1 MQLFKDELGQSVKR
15 ENMEPRVAGNFAGG
29 QQLTLQLEGS
39 LLGGQQDERRAIRGC
54 GQRGPHFGEAAKG
67 FAAAG
72 GAKEKTRLHSV
83 SFPAKPHRRKEF
95 NLRWKNYLLPPAVAL
110 IWAPDFDMKVSIQE
124 LMGRS
129 GVAFGTSGARGLATA
144 MTDAVCYAYT
154 RGFLQYLEAIGELKR
169 AGEAVA
175 VGGDFRP
182 STDRVM
188 AAVCRAADDLG
199 YQAVNCGK
207 VPSPAVALYGL
218 ENKVP
223 AIMVTGSH
231 IPDDR
236 NGIKFNKPSGE
247 VLKEDEQG
255 MSSQMVEWDD
265 ALFGADGNFAKQV
278 KPHEVS
284 PVAGENYVMRY
295 LNYFAHDALSGL
307 RIGVYQHSAVGR
319 DVLVKIFSG
328 LGAEVTPLGRSDKF
342 IPVDTEAIRPEDVQ
356 LAADW
361 AATGKFDALVSAD
374 GDSDRPLVSDE
385 RGNWL
390 RGDVAGILCAKF
402 LAADSVSTPVSCN
415 TAVEKCGWF
424 AEIRRTRIGSPF
436 VVASMMQATA
446 AGSQCVVGYEANGGF
461 LLNSDIETDG
471 RKLRALP
478 TRDAVIVMLGIL
490 LAAKAQRQTVAE
502 LVATLPARF
511 TASDRLK
518 NFATEKSMAIL
529 ARFNAGSA
537 AADKAAIETM
547 FGSVCG
553 LVTGLNRTDG
563 LRITFANEEVI
574 HLRPSG
580 NAPEF
585 RCYAEAASD
594 ERAREITGL
603 ALAKVAS

>member
-1 MQLFKDELGQSVKR
+1 M
-15 ENMEPRVAGNFAGG
+15 
-29 QQLTLQLEGS
+29 
-39 LLGGQQDERRAIRGC
+39 
-54 GQRGPHFGEAAKG
+54 
-67 FAAAG
+67 
-72 GAKEKTRLHSV
+72 
-83 SFPAKPHRRKEF
+83 
-95 NLRWKNYLLPPAVAL
+95 
-110 IWAPDFDMKVSIQE
+110 MKISIQD
-124 LMGRS
+124 LMARS

-144 MTDAVCYAYT
+144 MTDSVCYAYT
-154 RGFLQYLEAIGELKR
+154 KGFLQYLEGAGELKR

-188 AAVCRAADDLG
+188 AAVCRAASDMG
-199 YQAVNCGK
+199 YRAVNCGK

-218 ENKVP
+218 ENKIP

-236 NGIKFNKPSGE
+236 NGIKFNKPTGE
-247 VLKEDEQG
+247 VLKEDEKG
-255 MSSQMVEWDD
+255 MSSQVVELDD
-265 ALFGADGNFAKQV
+265 ALFGADGNFAQAKAA
-278 KPHEVS
+278 PEVS
-284 PVAGENYVMRY
+284 PVAGENYAMRY
-295 LNYFAHDALSGL
+295 LNVFSHDALRGL
-307 RIGVYQHSAVGR
+307 RIGVYQHSAVAR
-319 DVLVKIFSG
+319 DVLVKILSH
-328 LGAEVTPLGRSDKF
+328 LGAEVTALGRSEKF

-356 LAADW
+356 LAQDW

-402 LAADSVSTPVSCN
+402 LAADSISTPVSCN

-446 AGSQCVVGYEANGGF
+446 GGAKRVVGYEANGGF
-461 LLNSDIETDG
+461 LLDSEIEIAG
-471 RKLRALP
+471 KKLRALP

-490 LAAKAQRQTVAE
+490 LLAKAQGKTVAQ
-502 LVATLPARF
+502 LAAGLPARF

-518 NFATEKSMAIL
+518 DFATEKSVAIL
-529 ARFNAGSA
+529 AKFNSGAE

-547 FGSVCG
+547 FGDICG
-553 LVTGLNRTDG
+553 KVAGLNRTDG

-585 RCYAEAASD
+585 RCYAEAATD
-594 ERAREITGL
+594 ARAREITSL
-603 ALAKVAS
+603 ALAKIRG